1 MEAGRKTAERR
12 AAWQRGRGAER
23 LAVLALVLAGYRI
36 LARNRKSGLG
46 EIDIVAVRGRAIA
59 FIEVK
64 IRGDWTSAAESV
76 LARQRRRI
84 ARAAGAFL
92 ASHPRYANHQASFD
106 VMLVVP
112 WRWPRH
118 IRNAWRIESP

>member
-12 AAWQRGRGAER
+12 AAWLRGRGAER

-46 EIDIVAVRGRAIA
+46 EIDIVAVRGRTIA

-64 IRGDWTSAAESV
+64 IRADWSSAAEAV
-76 LARQRRRI
+76 LARQRLRI

-92 ASHPRYANHQASFD
+92 AAHPRYAGHRARFD

-118 IRNAWRIESP
+118 IINAWRSDC

>member
-1 MEAGRKTAERR
+1 MEPGRKTAERR

-59 FIEVK
+59 FVEVK
-64 IRGDWTSAAESV
+64 TRADWSSAAEAV

-92 ASHPRYANHQASFD
+92 AAHPRYARHQARFD

-118 IRNAWRIESP
+118 INNAWRSDS